1 MAKIH
6 QIRPRARAKASKS
19 NSKAGAKDNPER
31 YSLRL
36 FTSGT
41 TPRSTKALR
50 NLREICDTNLKG
62 KYDLEVIDIYQEPGR
77 ATESDI
83 IAAPTLIKE
92 EPLPVKRIVGDLS
105 DRPKVLYYLAIAGR
119 SK

>member
-6 QIRPRARAKASKS
+6 QMRPRTHANASKS
-19 NSKAGAKDNPER
+19 KPPR
-31 YSLRL
+31 YMLRL

-41 TPRSTKALR
+41 TPRSTSALR
-50 NLREICDTNLKG
+50 NLREICETDLQGN
-62 KYDLEVIDIYQEPGR
+62 YDLEVVDIYQEPGR
-77 ATESDI
+77 ATESNI

-92 EPLPVKRIVGDLS
+92 EPPPTKRMIGDLS
-105 DRPKVLYYLAIAGR
+105 DRPKVLLCLAIKER